1 MKSKGGL
8 YICFR
13 LGFSEQSK
21 KQGLSVNLLD
31 KDRINQL
38 LAIFQETKSVL
49 KDFIALELRPL

>member
-31 KDRINQL
+31 KDRINEL
-38 LAIFQETKSVL
+38 LLIFQGKKSFEGL
-49 KDFIALELRPL
+49 